1 MIIDVSTKK
10 RFELIDITHR
20 VSGAVSARAGLCNVY
35 VPHTTCGILVN
46 ENEPGLL
53 KDVESMLSSAV
64 PDREYAH
71 NRIDNNA
78 DAHLRSVLTCASQTI
93 PVSDGSL
100 ALGTWQRIF
109 LAEFD
114 GPRERKVIVTVLPLQ

>member
-1 MIIDVSTKK
+1 MILEVSTKK
-10 RFELIDITHR
+10 RFELVDITQL
-20 VSGAVSARAGLCNVY
+20 VSDEVSSRSGLCNVY

-64 PDREYAH
+64 PDKDYAH

-78 DAHLRSVLTCASQTI
+78 DAHLRSILTCASQTI
-93 PVSDGSL
+93 PLLDGSL

-114 GPRERKVIVTVLPLQ
+114 GPRERKVIVTVLSLR